1 MPVIGH
7 ISPSK
12 SLSFLAYVFGMELF
26 KNYIKILTF
35 SGVYPRQIVQIK
47 MWNRVVFL
55 SNKVQTLNI
64 LLLGGLILDRFA
76 A

>member
-1 MPVIGH
+1 
-7 ISPSK
+7 
-12 SLSFLAYVFGMELF
+12 MELF